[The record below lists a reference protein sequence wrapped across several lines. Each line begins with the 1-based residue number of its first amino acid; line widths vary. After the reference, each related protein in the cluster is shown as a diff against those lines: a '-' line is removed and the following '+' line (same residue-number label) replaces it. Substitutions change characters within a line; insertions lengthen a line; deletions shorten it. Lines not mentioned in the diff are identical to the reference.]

1 MLLKPLKKLCINN
14 EISTIFETSSYYM
27 VKFFVL
33 CYMRKK
39 IQFFVGLFLVLSGTL
54 FAQTKVSGV
63 VLDNSNAPIP
73 YASVYFK
80 GTSEGVITDENGKFY
95 LESQTAQSEIIISF
109 VGFATKEVVLDKAV
123 TYDIKAVL
131 GEAQELQEVV
141 LYSGKTSKKNNPA
154 IDILRKI
161 WERRRKNGLKMFK
174 QYEYDKYEKV
184 EFDMNSIDSAFM
196 KNKLFKGM
204 EFIFKHVDTSS
215 VTGKTYLP
223 IFINEALSNVYGDNT
238 KNSKKEITKANRNSG
253 FSNNQQVIA
262 FIKDLYTEYDIYD
275 NYLKFFDKDFV
286 SPLSR
291 TGINVYNY
299 VLADSTYI
307 ENKWCYN
314 IVFYPRRKAELTFK
328 GNFWV
333 NDTTFAIKKISM
345 AASKNA
351 NINWVKDIYIE
362 QEFDVLNDSVFLLK
376 RDHMMSDFA
385 ISKKEESK
393 GVYGKRTTL
402 FRDYKFDIKKPDD
415 FYTKEVN
422 LYDEEV
428 HHRSDDYWDENRF
441 ESLNKDERGVYKM
454 LDTLKTVPKFKRL
467 YSLVATLGSGYYQ
480 MGNFD
485 YGPIFSTFGYNDV
498 EGIRLRTG
506 GRTYFGQNDPW
517 RIEGY
522 TAYGFKD
529 DKFKYGI
536 SGKWM
541 VDKKNRLILAGGN
554 RRDIEQIG
562 VSLTATND
570 VLGRS
575 FASSALF
582 ASGDN
587 SKLTAINFS
596 TFSAEI
602 EPVKNLMFR
611 GSFNY
616 RTLRSASPTFSMD
629 YFKDPDDPSKGTIG
643 AIKQYEFGFHI
654 DYTPGRR
661 TIGYG
666 VERSDVDLNYTRL
679 FLNYSQGIKDLFNS
693 DFDYQKVQ
701 FYYRQPVLVGGFG
714 RLFATLEAGKIFG
727 NVPLGLMGIVPGNQ
741 SYFIIENTYNLMN
754 YYEFVADEYVS
765 LHFEHN
771 FNGRLFSRI
780 PGLRSL
786 NLREIVGIKGV
797 YGTVSEGNVKLNASN
812 IIYRA
817 PEDVYWEYHAG
828 IGNIFKVFRLDF
840 AWRGSYLNLPD
851 ANKFAIKGSFG
862 FHF

>member
-1 MLLKPLKKLCINN
+1 M
-14 EISTIFETSSYYM
+14 
-27 VKFFVL
+27 
-33 CYMRKK
+33 
-39 IQFFVGLFLVLSGTL
+39 
-54 FAQTKVSGV
+54 AQTKVGGI
-63 VLDNSNAPIP
+63 VLDDTNLPIP
-73 YASVYFK
+73 YANVYFK

-95 LESQTAQSEIIISF
+95 LESANTYRELLISF
-109 VGFATKEVVLDKAV
+109 IGFESKEVKLEKAV
-123 TYDIKAVL
+123 TYNITVVL
-131 GEAQELQEVV
+131 SEGQQLKEVV
-141 LYSGKTSKKNNPA
+141 LYSGKTSKKDNPA
-154 IDILRKI
+154 LDILRKI
-161 WERRRKNGLKMFK
+161 WERRRKNGLNMFD
-174 QYEYDKYEKV
+174 QYQYDKYEKV
-184 EFDMNSIDSAFM
+184 EFDMNTIDSAFM
-196 KNKLFKGM
+196 KNRIFKGM
-204 EFIFKHVDTSS
+204 EFIFDHVDTSS

-223 IFINEALSNVYGDNT
+223 VFINENLSKVYGDNT
-238 KNSKKEITKANRNSG
+238 TNSKKEITEANKNSG
-253 FSNNQQVIA
+253 FSDNQQIIA
-262 FIKDLYTEYDIYD
+262 FVKDLYADYDIYD

-299 VLADSTYI
+299 VLHDSTYI
-307 ENKWCYN
+307 DDKWCYN
-314 IVFYPRRKAELTFK
+314 IVFYPRRKNELTFK

-345 AASKNA
+345 AASKSA
-351 NINWVKDIYIE
+351 NINWVRDIYIE
-362 QEFDVLNDSVFLLK
+362 QEFEVMNDSVFLLV

-385 ISKKEESK
+385 LNKKEKSK

-402 FRDYKFDIKKPDD
+402 FRNHEFNIKKPDD
-415 FYTKEVN
+415 FYRKEVN
-422 LYDEEV
+422 YYDETINN
-428 HHRSDDYWDENRF
+428 RSDDYWAENRF
-441 ESLNKDERGVYKM
+441 ESLNKDEKAIYKM

-467 YSLVATLGSGYYQ
+467 YTVVATLGSGYYQ
-480 MGNFD
+480 IGNFD

-498 EGIRLRTG
+498 EGIRVRTG

-529 DKFKYGI
+529 NRFKYGI

-541 VDKKNRLILAGGN
+541 VDKKKRIILSGGN
-554 RRDIEQIG
+554 RRDIEQTG

-575 FASSALF
+575 FASSSLF

-587 SKLTAINFS
+587 SKLTDINFT

-602 EPVKNLMFR
+602 EPVKNLVFR
-611 GSFNY
+611 TSFNY
-616 RTLRSASPTFSMD
+616 RTLKTASPETFNMD
-629 YFKDPDDPSKGTIG
+629 YYVDPNDPSQGTKGTVN
-643 AIKQYEFGFHI
+643 QYEYNIQI
-654 DYTPGRR
+654 DYTPLRR

-666 VERSDVDLNYTRL
+666 VERSDVDLNYARL
-679 FLNYSQGIKDLFNS
+679 YLNFTQGVKGLFGS
-693 DFDYQKVQ
+693 DFEYQKLQ

-714 RLFATLEAGKIFG
+714 RLFTTLEAGKIFG
-727 NVPLGLMGIVPGNQ
+727 AVPLGLMGIVPGNQ

-765 LHFEHN
+765 LHFEHD
-771 FNGRLFSRI
+771 FNGRFFSRI
-780 PGLRSL
+780 PLLRDL
-786 NLREIVGIKGV
+786 NLREIVGIKGI
-797 YGTVSEGNVKLNASN
+797 YGTVSQKNIDLNASS

-828 IGNIFKVFRLDF
+828 VGNIFKVLRVDF

-851 ANKFAIKGSFG
+851 INKFAVKATFG

>member
-1 MLLKPLKKLCINN
+1 M
-14 EISTIFETSSYYM
+14 
-27 VKFFVL
+27 
-33 CYMRKK
+33 
-39 IQFFVGLFLVLSGTL
+39 
-54 FAQTKVSGV
+54 AQTKIGGIV
-63 VLDNSNAPIP
+63 VDDANAPIP
-73 YASVYFK
+73 YASIYFK
-80 GTSEGVITDENGKFY
+80 GSTEGTITDENGKFY
-95 LESQTAQSEIIISF
+95 LESQNTYTEVVISF
-109 VGFATKEVVLDKAV
+109 VGFAAKEIKLERAA
-123 TYDIKAVL
+123 TLDIKAKL
-131 GEAQELQEVV
+131 SEAQELKEVV

-161 WERRRKNGLKMFK
+161 WERRRKNGLRMFK

-184 EFDMNSIDSAFM
+184 EFDMNTIDSAFM
-196 KNKLFKGM
+196 KSRVFKGM
-204 EFIFKHVDTSS
+204 EFIFDHVDTSS

-223 IFINEALSNVYGDNT
+223 IFINEALSNVYGDNVA
-238 KNSKKEITKANRNSG
+238 SRKKEITRANKNSG
-253 FSNNQQVIA
+253 FSNNQQIIA
-262 FIKDLYTEYDIYD
+262 FVKDLYAEYDIYD

-314 IVFYPRRKAELTFK
+314 IVFYPRRKGELTFK

-333 NDTTFAIKKISM
+333 NDTTYAIKKIAMS
-345 AASKNA
+345 ASKAA

-362 QEFDVLNDSVFLLK
+362 QDFDVLNDSVFLLK

-385 ISKKEESK
+385 ISKKESSK

-402 FRDYKFDIKKPDD
+402 FRDYVFDKKRPDA
-415 FYTKEVN
+415 FYNPDVN
-422 LYDEEV
+422 LNNEEIYKKDDE
-428 HHRSDDYWDENRF
+428 YWEENRF

-454 LDTLKTVPKFKRL
+454 LDTLKTVPKFKRM

-485 YGPIFSTFGYNDV
+485 YGPIFSSFGYNDV
-498 EGIRLRTG
+498 EGVRLRTG

-529 DKFKYGI
+529 NKFKYGI

-541 VDKKNRLILAGGN
+541 VNKDKRVILAAGN
-554 RRDIEQIG
+554 RRDVEQIG
-562 VSLTATND
+562 VSLTSTSD

-575 FASSALF
+575 FASSAVF

-587 SKLTAINFS
+587 SKLTNVNFT

-602 EPVKNLMFR
+602 EPVKHLVFK
-611 GSFNY
+611 GSLNY
-616 RTLRSASPTFSMD
+616 RTLRSAFPTFLMD
-629 YFKDPDDPSKGTIG
+629 YYIDPNDPSKGTKG
-643 AIKQYEFGFHI
+643 NLEQYEFGAMVE
-654 DYTPGRR
+654 YTPKRR

-666 VERSDVDLNYTRL
+666 VERTDVDLNYARL
-679 FLNYSQGIKDLFNS
+679 YLNFSQGIKGLFGS
-693 DFDYQKVQ
+693 DFEYQKLQ

-727 NVPLGLMGIVPGNQ
+727 DVPLGLMGIVPGNQ

-780 PGLRSL
+780 PGLRDL

-797 YGTVSEGNVKLNASN
+797 YGTVSDGNRRLNASS
-812 IIYRA
+812 IEYRA

-828 IGNIFKVFRLDF
+828 IGNIFKVFRIDF

-851 ANKFAIKGSFG
+851 ANKFAIKGVFG

>member
-1 MLLKPLKKLCINN
+1 MKRKILFLL
-14 EISTIFETSSYYM
+14 
-27 VKFFVL
+27 
-33 CYMRKK
+33 
-39 IQFFVGLFLVLSGTL
+39 GLFFAFAGSLL
-54 FAQTKVSGV
+54 AQTKIGGV
-63 VLDNSNAPIP
+63 VLDDKDQPLP
-73 YASVYFK
+73 YANVSFK
-80 GTSEGVITDENGKFY
+80 GTSKGTITDENGKFY
-95 LESQTAQSEIIISF
+95 LESPETYTEILVSSMGYGNKEVIIDKA
-109 VGFATKEVVLDKAV
+109 VNYDMTIVMNDVQELKEVVLY
-123 TYDIKAVL
+123 T
-131 GEAQELQEVV
+131 
-141 LYSGKTSKKNNPA
+141 GKTSKKNNPA

-196 KNKLFKGM
+196 KSKIFRGM
-204 EFIFKHVDTSS
+204 EFIFDHVDTSS

-223 IFINEALSNVYGDNT
+223 IFINEALSNVYGDNI
-238 KNSKKEITKANRNSG
+238 KNRKKEIVKANKNSG
-253 FSNNQQVIA
+253 FSDNQQIIA
-262 FIKDLYTEYDIYD
+262 FVKDLYADYDIYD

-307 ENKWCYN
+307 DKKWCYN
-314 IVFYPRRKAELTFK
+314 IVFYPRRKGELTFK

-333 NDTTFAIKKISM
+333 NDSTFAIKQIAM
-345 AASKNA
+345 AASKSA

-385 ISKKEESK
+385 LNKKDDSK

-402 FRDYKFDIKKPDD
+402 FRDYVFDKKKPDE
-415 FYTKEVN
+415 FYAAEVN
-422 LYDEEV
+422 YYDDEI
-428 HHRSDDYWDENRF
+428 HRRSDDYWEENRF
-441 ESLNKDERGVYKM
+441 ESLNNDERGVYKM
-454 LDTLKTVPKFKRL
+454 LDTLKTVPKFRRM

-480 MGNFD
+480 IGNFD
-485 YGPIFSTFGYNDV
+485 YGPIFSSFGYNDV
-498 EGIRLRTG
+498 EGVRLRTG

-517 RIEGY
+517 RVEGY

-529 DKFKYGI
+529 NQFKYGI

-541 VDKKNRLILAGGN
+541 LNKKNRLIISGGN

-562 VSLTATND
+562 VSLTASND

-575 FASSALF
+575 FASSSLF

-587 SKLTAINFS
+587 SKLTSINF
-596 TFSAEI
+596 TTVGLEI
-602 EPVKNLMFR
+602 EPLKNFTLR
-611 GSFNY
+611 TSLNY
-616 RTLRSASPTFSMD
+616 RTLKSASPTFSLD
-629 YFKDPDDPSKGTIG
+629 YYKDPWDPSKGVEG
-643 AIKQYEFGFHI
+643 FVKQYEYNVQV
-654 DYTPGRR
+654 DYTPKRR
-661 TIGYG
+661 SIGYG
-666 VERSDVDLNYTRL
+666 VERSDVDLNYARL
-679 FLNYSQGIKDLFNS
+679 FLNFSQGVKGIFDS
-693 DFDYQKVQ
+693 DFDYQKLQ
-701 FYYRQPVLVGGFG
+701 FFYRQPVLVGGFG
-714 RLFATLEAGKIFG
+714 RLFTTLEAGKIFG
-727 NVPLGLMGIVPGNQ
+727 EVPLGLMGVVPGNQ

-780 PGLRSL
+780 PGLRDL
-786 NLREIVGIKGV
+786 NLREIIGVKGV
-797 YGTVSEGNVKLNASN
+797 YGTVSDDNVRLNASN
-812 IIYRA
+812 IQYRA

-862 FHF
+862 FYF

>member
-1 MLLKPLKKLCINN
+1 MKRIL
-14 EISTIFETSSYYM
+14 
-27 VKFFVL
+27 
-33 CYMRKK
+33 
-39 IQFFVGLFLVLSGTL
+39 LFLSAIFLLLTGSL
-54 FAQTKVSGV
+54 NAQTKVGGIV
-63 VLDNSNAPIP
+63 VDETNAPIP
-73 YASVYFK
+73 YASIYFK
-80 GTSEGVITDENGKFY
+80 GTTEGTITDENGKFY
-95 LESQTAQSEIIISF
+95 LESQNAYTELVISF
-109 VGFATKEVVLDKAV
+109 VGFAAKEVKLEKPITLNINA
-123 TYDIKAVL
+123 KL
-131 GEAQELQEVV
+131 SEAQELKEVV

-184 EFDMNSIDSAFM
+184 EFDMNTIDSAFM
-196 KNKLFKGM
+196 KRKIFKGM
-204 EFIFKHVDTSS
+204 EFIFDQVDTSS

-223 IFINEALSNVYGDNT
+223 MFINEALSNVYGDNVA
-238 KNSKKEITKANRNSG
+238 NRKKEITKANKNSG
-253 FSNNQQVIA
+253 FSNNQQIIA
-262 FIKDLYTEYDIYD
+262 FVKDLYAEYDIYD

-291 TGINVYNY
+291 TGIDVYNY
-299 VLADSTYI
+299 VLADSSYI
-307 ENKWCYN
+307 ESKWCYN
-314 IVFYPRRKAELTFK
+314 IVFYPRRKGELTFK

-333 NDTTFAIKKISM
+333 NDTTFAIKKIAMS
-345 AASKNA
+345 ASKAA

-362 QEFDVLNDSVFLLK
+362 QDFDVLNDSVFLLK

-385 ISKKEESK
+385 ISKKETSK

-402 FRDYKFDIKKPDD
+402 FRDYVFDKKKPDA
-415 FYTKEVN
+415 FYNPDVN
-422 LYDEEV
+422 LNNEEIYKKDDE
-428 HHRSDDYWDENRF
+428 YWEKNRF

-454 LDTLKTVPKFKRL
+454 LDTLKTVPKFKRM

-485 YGPIFSTFGYNDV
+485 YGPIFSTFGYNTV

-517 RIEGY
+517 RLEGY

-529 DKFKYGI
+529 NKFKYGI

-541 VDKKNRLILAGGN
+541 INKEKRVILAGGN
-554 RRDIEQIG
+554 RRDVEQIG
-562 VSLTATND
+562 VSLTATSD

-575 FASSALF
+575 FASSSLF

-587 SKLTAINFS
+587 SKLTNVNFT

-602 EPVKNLMFR
+602 EPVKQLVFK
-611 GSFNY
+611 GSLNY
-616 RTLRSASPTFSMD
+616 RTLTSADPQQFKMD
-629 YFKDPDDPSKGTIG
+629 YYIDPNDTSKGTKG
-643 AIKQYEFGFHI
+643 SLEQYEFGAMI
-654 DYTPGRR
+654 EYTPKRR

-666 VERSDVDLNYTRL
+666 VERTDVDLNYAKL
-679 FLNYSQGIKDLFNS
+679 YLNFSQGIKGVFGS
-693 DFDYQKVQ
+693 DFEYQKLQ

-727 NVPLGLMGIVPGNQ
+727 DVPLGLMGIVPGNQ

-771 FNGRLFSRI
+771 FNGKLFSRI
-780 PGLRSL
+780 PGLRNL

-797 YGTVSEGNVKLNASN
+797 YGTVSDGNRRLNASS
-812 IIYRA
+812 IEYRA

-828 IGNIFKVFRLDF
+828 VGNIFKVFRIDL

-851 ANKFAIKGSFG
+851 ANKFTVKGVFG

>member
-1 MLLKPLKKLCINN
+1 MKKNIL
-14 EISTIFETSSYYM
+14 F
-27 VKFFVL
+27 L
-33 CYMRKK
+33 A
-39 IQFFVGLFLVLSGTL
+39 GLFLLLSGTL
-54 FAQTKVSGV
+54 MAQTKVSGLV
-63 VLDNSNAPIP
+63 VDDTNAPIP
-73 YASVYFK
+73 YANVYFK

-95 LESQTAQSEIIISF
+95 LESSSTYDEVVISF
-109 VGFATKEVVLDKAV
+109 VGFAPKEIKLTKPV
-123 TYDIKAVL
+123 TYNLSVKL
-131 GEAQELQEVV
+131 NEAQELKEVV

-196 KNKLFKGM
+196 KNKIFKGM
-204 EFIFKHVDTSS
+204 EFIFKHIDTSN

-223 IFINEALSNVYGDNT
+223 IFINEALSKVYGDNVA
-238 KNSKKEITKANRNSG
+238 NRKKEVTTANKNSG
-253 FSNNQQVIA
+253 FSDNQQVIA
-262 FIKDLYTEYDIYD
+262 FIKDLYTDYDIYD

-307 ENKWCYN
+307 DTKWCYN
-314 IVFYPRRKAELTFK
+314 IVFYPRRKGELTFK

-333 NDTTFAIKKISM
+333 NDTTFAIKRIAMS
-345 AASKNA
+345 ASKAA

-362 QEFDVLNDSVFLLK
+362 QEFDVLNDSVFLLN
-376 RDHMMSDFA
+376 RDHMMTDFA
-385 ISKKEESK
+385 LNKKEKSK

-402 FRDYKFDIKKPDD
+402 YRDYVFDKKRPDD
-415 FYTKEVN
+415 FYVAEVN
-422 LYDEEV
+422 KYDEEI
-428 HHRSDDYWDENRF
+428 HEKSDEFWDENRF

-480 MGNFD
+480 IGHFD
-485 YGPIFSTFGYNDV
+485 YGPIFSSFGYNDV
-498 EGIRLRTG
+498 EGIRIRTG

-517 RIEGY
+517 RIEAY

-529 DKFKYGI
+529 NKFKYGT

-541 VDKKNRLILAGGN
+541 VNRDKRIILAGGN
-554 RRDIEQIG
+554 RRDIEQTG
-562 VSLTATND
+562 VSLTATSD

-575 FASSALF
+575 FASSSLF

-587 SKLTAINFS
+587 SKLTNVNFT

-602 EPVKNLMFR
+602 EPVKHLVIR

-616 RTLRSASPTFSMD
+616 RTLESASPETFRMD
-629 YFKDPDDPSKGTIG
+629 YYLDPNDHSKGTKG
-643 AIKQYEFGFHI
+643 SLKQYEFGALL

-666 VERSDVDLNYTRL
+666 VERTDVDLNYARL
-679 FLNYSQGIKDLFNS
+679 YLNYSQGIKGLFGS
-693 DFDYQKVQ
+693 DFEYQKLQ

-727 NVPLGLMGIVPGNQ
+727 DVPLGLMGIVPGNQ
-741 SYFIIENTYNLMN
+741 SYFIIENTYNLLN

-780 PGLRSL
+780 PGLRKL
-786 NLREIVGIKGV
+786 NLREIIGIKGI
-797 YGTVSEGNVKLNASN
+797 YGTVSQGNIKLNASSIVYN
-812 IIYRA
+812 A
-817 PEDVYWEYHAG
+817 PQDVYWEYHAG
-828 IGNIFKVFRLDF
+828 IGNIFKVFRIDF
-840 AWRGSYLNLPD
+840 AWRGSYLDMPD
-851 ANKFAIKGSFG
+851 ANKFAVKGVFG